1 MSPRAE
7 FQQKVLHVL
16 TPREVAGVLETW
28 TPLQAT
34 AVLAQTEPPARLAA
48 VLSYLPEGYRE
59 YALTYLDSEKV
70 WRAHFH
76 VCEDVLKRMAGLQS
90 WAVWES
96 VYAYHQASREKRVQ
110 ADFLDTLAAGIA
122 EDISKRWDE
131 MSPTQRGVAAFHMTD
146 EQLDQLQ
153 GILK

>member
-1 MSPRAE
+1 MSPREE

-48 VLSYLPEGYRE
+48 VLSYLPEEYRE
-59 YALTYLDSEKV
+59 YALTHLDSEKV
-70 WRAHFH
+70 WRAYPH
-76 VCEDVLKRMAGLQS
+76 VYDDVFKRMAGRQS

-96 VYAYHQASREKRVQ
+96 VYAYHHASREKLVQ
-110 ADFLDTLAAGIA
+110 ADFLDTLASGIA

-146 EQLDQLQ
+146 EQIDQLQ
-153 GILK
+153 GMLK